1 MEKEGQVLD
10 FVKAVSHAD
19 RLRVIGVLAQGAA
32 SIREIADQ
40 LGMSYREAFGHLGML
55 EYAGVVHKAGDIFRL
70 DEAALEA
77 LSRRQ
82 FSGQRD
88 TFVPVLDLD
97 AKTRKVLTA
106 FLNADGTLKQLPLLG
121 PKLRVVLDYLIAAF
135 EPGTQYTEKEV
146 NTILRRFHADPV
158 TLRRLLIDAGLL
170 NRESDGSRYWKTENR
185 E

>member
-1 MEKEGQVLD
+1 MEKEEQVLD

-32 SIREIADQ
+32 SIREVADQ
-40 LGMSYREAFGHLGML
+40 LGMPYREAFGHLGML

-70 DEAALEA
+70 DDVALEA

-82 FSGQRD
+82 FSGQRE
-88 TFVPVLDLD
+88 TFVPALDLD
-97 AKTRKVLTA
+97 AKTRKVLVA
-106 FLNADGTLKQLPLLG
+106 FLNADGSLKQLPLPG
-121 PKLRVVLDYLIAAF
+121 MKRQVVLDYLIAAF
-135 EPGTQYTEKEV
+135 EPGAQYSEKEV

-158 TLRRLLIDAGLL
+158 TLRRALVDAGLL
-170 NRESDGSRYWKTENR
+170 RRESDGSRYWKTENR